1 MRVRVT
7 LLGVP
12 AQFAA
17 DTLAREGEAARAWL
31 ARLPELFGELCA
43 RWGLRV
49 TGDPMHG
56 YMALVVPVLRGDA
69 RYALKVSW
77 IDDETVNEA
86 AVLALWNGGGAVRL
100 LDVDDAAGA
109 LLLEWLDPRRRL
121 AEADLSVAVPVAG
134 RLLRRLA
141 IPVPAEWPARPVP
154 GLRQWALDL
163 AAELPRMWSATGRPF
178 PRRLLDA
185 AVEVATALAPRAG
198 GLLANRDMHYQNV
211 LAGEREPWLVIDPKV
226 MRGDAEF
233 GLAPLLW
240 RRLGE
245 AGGAAGLR
253 RRFDA
258 PADASRLAQRL
269 RCEPRQG
276 ATDRQR
282 PPLLLSS
289 VRALLIRS
297 RGLAA
302 SRGRTDQRNAA
313 RQAARGGTTRWRRAP
328 LAACS

>member
-1 MRVRVT
+1 MTLIRVPE
-7 LLGVP
+7 G
-12 AQFAA
+12 FAA
-17 DTLAREGEAARAWL
+17 DTLTREGEAARTWL
-31 ARLPELFGELCA
+31 ARLPEQVGELCV

-49 TGDPMHG
+49 TGDPVHG

-69 RYALKVSW
+69 RCVLKVSW

-86 AVLALWNGGGAVRL
+86 ATLALWNGGGAVRL
-100 LDVDDAAGA
+100 LDTDDTAGA
-109 LLLEWLDPRRRL
+109 LLLEWLDPRRSL

-141 IPVPAEWPARPVP
+141 VPVPAGWPGRPVP

-163 AAELPRMWSATGRPF
+163 AAELPGRWRATGRPF
-178 PRRLLDA
+178 PGRRLDE
-185 AVEVATALAPRAG
+185 AVEVAAALAPRAG
-198 GLLANRDMHYQNV
+198 GLLANRDMHYWNV

-245 AGGAAGLR
+245 AGGPAGLR

-258 PADASRLAQRL
+258 LVDEAGLDAEL
-269 RCEPRQG
+269 
-276 ATDRQR
+276 
-282 PPLLLSS
+282 
-289 VRALLIRS
+289 
-297 RGLAA
+297 
-302 SRGRTDQRNAA
+302 
-313 RQAARGGTTRWRRAP
+313 ARGWTLLRAVDYQLWGLSLGLTEDP
-328 LAACS
+328 ALCATVLGWLSLAGRP

>member
-1 MRVRVT
+1 MTLIRVPE
-7 LLGVP
+7 G
-12 AQFAA
+12 FAA
-17 DTLAREGEAARAWL
+17 DIVTREGEAARTWL
-31 ARLPELFGELCA
+31 ARLPGLVGELCE

-49 TGDPMHG
+49 AGDPMHG
-56 YMALVVPVLRGDA
+56 FMALVVPVLRGDA
-69 RYALKVSW
+69 RCALKVSW

-86 AVLALWNGGGAVRL
+86 AALALWNGGGAVRL
-100 LDVDDAAGA
+100 LDADDTAGA

-141 IPVPAEWPARPVP
+141 VPVPAGWPGRPVP

-163 AAELPRMWSATGRPF
+163 AAELPGLWRATGRPF
-178 PRRLLDA
+178 PGRRLDE
-185 AVEVATALAPRAG
+185 AVEVAAALAPRAG

-240 RRLGE
+240 RRLDE
-245 AGGAAGLR
+245 AGGPAGLR

-258 PADASRLAQRL
+258 LVDEAGLDAEL
-269 RCEPRQG
+269 
-276 ATDRQR
+276 
-282 PPLLLSS
+282 
-289 VRALLIRS
+289 
-297 RGLAA
+297 
-302 SRGRTDQRNAA
+302 
-313 RQAARGGTTRWRRAP
+313 ARGWTLLRAVDYQLWGLSLGLTEDP
-328 LAACS
+328 ALCATVLGWLSLTGSEG

>member
-1 MRVRVT
+1 LT
-7 LLGVP
+7 
-12 AQFAA
+12 
-17 DTLAREGEAARAWL
+17 REGEAARTWL
-31 ARLPELFGELCA
+31 ARLPELVGELCV

-49 TGDPMHG
+49 AGDPMHG

-69 RYALKVSW
+69 RCALKVSW

-86 AVLALWNGGGAVRL
+86 AALALWNGGGAVRL
-100 LDVDDAAGA
+100 LDADDTAGA

-141 IPVPAEWPARPVP
+141 VPVPAGWPGRPVP

-163 AAELPRMWSATGRPF
+163 AAELPRLWRATGRPF
-178 PRRLLDA
+178 PERGLDE
-185 AVEVATALAPRAG
+185 AVEVAAALAPRAG

-240 RRLGE
+240 RRLDE
-245 AGGAAGLR
+245 AGGPAGLR

-258 PADASRLAQRL
+258 LVDEAGLDAEL
-269 RCEPRQG
+269 
-276 ATDRQR
+276 
-282 PPLLLSS
+282 
-289 VRALLIRS
+289 
-297 RGLAA
+297 
-302 SRGRTDQRNAA
+302 
-313 RQAARGGTTRWRRAP
+313 ARGWTLLRAVDYQLWGLSLGLTEDP
-328 LAACS
+328 ALCATVLGWLSLP

>member
-1 MRVRVT
+1 VT
-7 LLGVP
+7 LIRVP
-12 AQFAA
+12 ERFAA
-17 DTLAREGEAARAWL
+17 DTLTREGEAARTWL
-31 ARLPELFGELCA
+31 ARLPELAGELCA

-49 TGDPMHG
+49 AGDPMHG

-69 RYALKVSW
+69 RCALKVSW

-100 LDVDDAAGA
+100 LDADDTAGA
-109 LLLEWLDPRRRL
+109 LLLEWLDPRCRL

-141 IPVPAEWPARPVP
+141 VPVPAEWSARPVP
-154 GLRQWALDL
+154 GLREWALDL
-163 AAELPRMWSATGRPF
+163 AAELPGLWRAVGRPF
-178 PRRLLDA
+178 PERRLDE
-185 AVEVATALAPRAG
+185 AVEAATALAPRAD
-198 GLLANRDMHYQNV
+198 GLLANRDLHYGNV

-245 AGGAAGLR
+245 AGGPAGLR

-258 PADASRLAQRL
+258 LVDEAGLDAEL
-269 RCEPRQG
+269 
-276 ATDRQR
+276 
-282 PPLLLSS
+282 
-289 VRALLIRS
+289 
-297 RGLAA
+297 
-302 SRGRTDQRNAA
+302 
-313 RQAARGGTTRWRRAP
+313 ARGWTLLRAVDYQLWGLDLGLTEDP
-328 LAACS
+328 ALCATVIDWLSLTGRP

>member
-1 MRVRVT
+1 MT
-7 LLGVP
+7 LIEVP
-12 AQFAA
+12 ERFAA
-17 DTLAREGEAARAWL
+17 DTLTREGEAARTWL
-31 ARLPELFGELCA
+31 ARLPELVGELCV

-56 YMALVVPVLRGDA
+56 YMALVVPVLRGDV
-69 RYALKVSW
+69 RCALKVSW

-86 AVLALWNGGGAVRL
+86 AALALWNGGGAVRL
-100 LDVDDAAGA
+100 LDADDTAGA

-141 IPVPAEWPARPVP
+141 VAVPAEWPARPVP

-163 AAELPRMWSATGRPF
+163 AGELPGLWRATGRPF
-178 PRRLLDA
+178 PERRLDA

-245 AGGAAGLR
+245 AGGPAGLR

-258 PADASRLAQRL
+258 LVDEAGLDAEL
-269 RCEPRQG
+269 
-276 ATDRQR
+276 
-282 PPLLLSS
+282 
-289 VRALLIRS
+289 
-297 RGLAA
+297 
-302 SRGRTDQRNAA
+302 
-313 RQAARGGTTRWRRAP
+313 ARGWTLLRAVDYQLWGLSLGLTEDP
-328 LAACS
+328 ALCATVIDWLSLTSRP

>member
-1 MRVRVT
+1 MRVT
-7 LLGVP
+7 LIRVP
-12 AQFAA
+12 ERFAA
-17 DTLAREGEAARAWL
+17 DTLTREGEAARPWL
-31 ARLPELFGELCA
+31 ARLPGLAGELCV

-69 RYALKVSW
+69 RCALKVSW
-77 IDDETVNEA
+77 IDGETVNEA
-86 AVLALWNGGGAVRL
+86 AALALWDGGGAVRL
-100 LDVDDAAGA
+100 LDADGTAGA
-109 LLLEWLDPRRRL
+109 LLLEWLDPRRSL

-141 IPVPAEWPARPVP
+141 VPVPAGWPGRPVP

-163 AAELPRMWSATGRPF
+163 AAELPGRWRATGRPF
-178 PRRLLDA
+178 HGRRLDA
-185 AVEVATALAPRAG
+185 AVEVATALAPRTG
-198 GLLANRDMHYQNV
+198 GVLANRDMHYHNV

-245 AGGAAGLR
+245 AGGPAGLR

-258 PADASRLAQRL
+258 LVDEAGLDAEL
-269 RCEPRQG
+269 
-276 ATDRQR
+276 
-282 PPLLLSS
+282 
-289 VRALLIRS
+289 
-297 RGLAA
+297 
-302 SRGRTDQRNAA
+302 
-313 RQAARGGTTRWRRAP
+313 ARGWTLLRAVDYQLWGLNLGLTEDP
-328 LAACS
+328 ALCATVIDWLSLTGRP

>member
-258 PADASRLAQRL
+258 LVDEAGFDAEL
-269 RCEPRQG
+269 
-276 ATDRQR
+276 
-282 PPLLLSS
+282 
-289 VRALLIRS
+289 
-297 RGLAA
+297 
-302 SRGRTDQRNAA
+302 
-313 RQAARGGTTRWRRAP
+313 ARGWTLLRAVDYWLWGLHHGLTEDPALCTTVIDWLS
-328 LAACS
+328 LAGRP

>member
-1 MRVRVT
+1 MTLIRVPE
-7 LLGVP
+7 G
-12 AQFAA
+12 FAA
-17 DTLAREGEAARAWL
+17 DTLTREGEAARTWL
-31 ARLPELFGELCA
+31 ARLPDLVGELCM

-69 RYALKVSW
+69 RCALKVSW

-86 AVLALWNGGGAVRL
+86 AALALWNGRGAVRL
-100 LDVDDAAGA
+100 LDADDTAGA

-141 IPVPAEWPARPVP
+141 VPVPAGWPGRPV
-154 GLRQWALDL
+154 LRLGQWALDL
-163 AAELPRMWSATGRPF
+163 AAELPGRWRATGRPF
-178 PRRLLDA
+178 PERRLDEAVDMA
-185 AVEVATALAPRAG
+185 AALAPRAG
-198 GLLANRDMHYQNV
+198 GLLANRDLHYWNV

-245 AGGAAGLR
+245 AGGPAGLR

-258 PADASRLAQRL
+258 LVDEAGLDAEL
-269 RCEPRQG
+269 
-276 ATDRQR
+276 
-282 PPLLLSS
+282 
-289 VRALLIRS
+289 
-297 RGLAA
+297 
-302 SRGRTDQRNAA
+302 
-313 RQAARGGTTRWRRAP
+313 ARGWTLLRAVDYQLWGLSLGLTEDP
-328 LAACS
+328 ALCATVLGWLSLTGRP

>member
-1 MRVRVT
+1 VT
-7 LLGVP
+7 LIGVP
-12 AQFAA
+12 ERFAA
-17 DTLAREGEAARAWL
+17 DTVAREGEAARPWL
-31 ARLPELFGELCA
+31 ARLPELVGKLCA

-56 YMALVVPVLRGDA
+56 YLALVVPVLRGDA

-86 AVLALWNGGGAVRL
+86 EALALWNGDGAVRL
-100 LDVDDAAGA
+100 FDADHAAGA

-121 AEADLSVAVPVAG
+121 AEANLSVAVPAAG

-141 IPVPAEWPARPVP
+141 VPVPEQWPARCPVP
-154 GLRQWALDL
+154 GLQQWALRL
-163 AAELPRMWSATGRPF
+163 AADLPGRWRAAGQPF
-178 PRRLLDA
+178 PERRLDA
-185 AVEVATALAPRAG
+185 AADLATALAAGAG
-198 GLLANRDMHYQNV
+198 GLLTNRDMHYENV

-245 AGGAAGLR
+245 AGGPAGLR

-258 PADASRLAQRL
+258 LWTRPGSTRSWRAAG
-269 RCEPRQG
+269 RCCGRSTTSCG
-276 ATDRQR
+276 A
-282 PPLLLSS
+282 
-289 VRALLIRS
+289 
-297 RGLAA
+297 
-302 SRGRTDQRNAA
+302 
-313 RQAARGGTTRWRRAP
+313 
-328 LAACS
+328 

>member
-31 ARLPELFGELCA
+31 ARLPELVGELTG

-49 TGDPMHG
+49 TGEPMHG

-86 AVLALWNGGGAVRL
+86 AALALWNGGGAVRL
-100 LDVDDAAGA
+100 LAVDDAAGA
-109 LLLEWLDPRRRL
+109 MLLEWLDPRRRL
-121 AEADLSVAVPVAG
+121 ADEDLSVAVPVAG

-141 IPVPAEWPARPVP
+141 VPVPAAWSVRPVP
-154 GLRQWALDL
+154 GLGQWALGL
-163 AAELPRMWSATGRPF
+163 AAELPRRWSATGRPF

-211 LAGEREPWLVIDPKV
+211 LAGEREQWLVIDPKV
-226 MRGDAEF
+226 IRGDAEF

-240 RRLGE
+240 RGRSGRAAAPVRRPGGRGWVRRGTRAWLDAATGRRLLAVGP
-245 AGGAAGLR
+245 
-253 RRFDA
+253 A
-258 PADASRLAQRL
+258 P
-269 RCEPRQG
+269 
-276 ATDRQR
+276 R
-282 PPLLLSS
+282 PH
-289 VRALLIRS
+289 RRS
-297 RGLAA
+297 RTL
-302 SRGRTDQRNAA
+302 RDRH
-313 RQAARGGTTRWRRAP
+313 
-328 LAACS
+328 

>member
-1 MRVRVT
+1 VT
-7 LLGVP
+7 LIRVP
-12 AQFAA
+12 EGFAA
-17 DTLAREGEAARAWL
+17 DTLTREGEAARTWL
-31 ARLPELFGELCA
+31 ARLPDLVGELCM

-69 RYALKVSW
+69 RCALKVSW

-86 AVLALWNGGGAVRL
+86 AALALWNGRGAVRL
-100 LDVDDAAGA
+100 LDADDTAGA

-141 IPVPAEWPARPVP
+141 VPVPAGWPGRPVRRL
-154 GLRQWALDL
+154 GQWALDL
-163 AAELPRMWSATGRPF
+163 AAELPGRWRATGRPF
-178 PRRLLDA
+178 PERRLDEAVDMA
-185 AVEVATALAPRAG
+185 AALAPRAG
-198 GLLANRDMHYQNV
+198 GLLANRDLHYWNV

-245 AGGAAGLR
+245 AGGPAGLR

-258 PADASRLAQRL
+258 LVDEAGLDAEL
-269 RCEPRQG
+269 
-276 ATDRQR
+276 
-282 PPLLLSS
+282 
-289 VRALLIRS
+289 
-297 RGLAA
+297 
-302 SRGRTDQRNAA
+302 
-313 RQAARGGTTRWRRAP
+313 ARGWTLLRAVDYQLWGLSLGLTEDP
-328 LAACS
+328 ALCATVLGWLSLTGRP